1 MQEDEQIAKN
11 KANITKQKIAKL
23 YNLILHID
31 FYFCEPNSFQS
42 NTNLDKYKEFYKEI
56 TNSKVPISSLKE
68 IELDRC
74 IYNLD
79 RIMNSLYSND
89 PNNKLPQKK
98 NELIKQFQEF
108 KALHYYKE
116 TIKIFN
122 ILKKNRRWNESL
134 NNIEYDLAI
143 NLNKFKTTLSQEK
156 KDQTYQQIE
165 RIYFAIKSH
174 HSTL

>member
-1 MQEDEQIAKN
+1 
-11 KANITKQKIAKL
+11 
-23 YNLILHID
+23 
-31 FYFCEPNSFQS
+31 
-42 NTNLDKYKEFYKEI
+42 
-56 TNSKVPISSLKE
+56 
-68 IELDRC
+68 
-74 IYNLD
+74 
-79 RIMNSLYSND
+79 MNSLYIND
-89 PNNKLPQKK
+89 TNNRLPQKK